1 LLFKFKPYLVGSIL
15 FPEHHHHH
23 TNTNTTT
30 TTNNNN
36 NNKSGLKFELLLLFQ
51 VLHGACVMLLF
62 VFLNLPGGLYF
73 LSPEKHNHLTWK
85 NVTLHDFCV
94 ILEKRL
100 YLLCKFRL
108 EMSLLVFKLRNMS
121 PSSEAELEKKR
132 QHKVSKDVNS
142 KADLYF
148 YLSKFPSILLNM
160 SFLVAWAME

>member
-1 LLFKFKPYLVGSIL
+1 
-15 FPEHHHHH
+15 
-23 TNTNTTT
+23 
-30 TTNNNN
+30 
-36 NNKSGLKFELLLLFQ
+36 

-132 QHKVSKDVNS
+132 QHKISKDVNS

-148 YLSKFPSILLNM
+148 YLSKFPSILLNI
-160 SFLVAWAME
+160 FLFRIKGNRRRQRLEKEGRRERLAGYHVGEVETLTH